1 MDDDWRFK
9 KNSTDTSV
17 DFRYVEWK
25 YFSFKSDKVSGFF
38 CYSIGNP
45 RDIFGLRKGI
55 ISYAIYRG
63 GDSKVGQFV
72 LNGKRCDL
80 SSPHTWKFGNFQIKR
95 TKSGW
100 DIIGDTSDLKW
111 DLRFENI
118 SSGGLSR
125 YPIKS
130 SEKWMG
136 WDVFSNIAE
145 VEGSVKIDEKR
156 VSVKGLGYHDSNYG
170 NCKFSKNPWHW
181 IRLEHTLDGEPIGIT
196 LFELRNS
203 GEGKVYFSK
212 GENTYVFNSSDYDLK
227 VKYDQRLPSS
237 YEITASN
244 SELDT
249 YFDLDVNVSRKDL
262 LKINIFKVITL
273 LRLNLL
279 QGKYILNARTAG
291 KKFKIKGTARSEYP
305 LKSFF

>member
-1 MDDDWRFK
+1 MEDDWRFK
-9 KNSTDTSV
+9 QYLSENFD

-38 CYSIGNP
+38 CYSLGNP

-55 ISYAIYRG
+55 ISYAIYRNN
-63 GDSKVGQFV
+63 DSKVGQFGMD
-72 LNGKRCDL
+72 GKRCDL
-80 SSPHTWKFGNFQIKR
+80 SSPNTWKFENFQIKK
-95 TKSGW
+95 TKTGW
-100 DIIGDTSDLKW
+100 NITGDTYDLKW
-111 DLRFENI
+111 DLRFKKI
-118 SSGGLSR
+118 SSGGTSR

-130 SEKWMG
+130 SNKWMG
-136 WDVFSNIAE
+136 WDVFSNLAE
-145 VEGSVKIDEKR
+145 IEGSVKIDEKS

-181 IRLEHTLDGEPIGIT
+181 IRLEDTLDKEPIGIT

-203 GEGKVYFSK
+203 GKGRIYLSK
-212 GENTYVFNSSDYDLK
+212 EKKTYLFKSSNYNLK
-227 VKYDQRLPSS
+227 VKYDHGMPSS
-237 YEITASN
+237 YEITAGN

-249 YFDLDVNVSRKDL
+249 YFDLDVKVVRKDL
-262 LKINIFKVITL
+262 LEINIFKVITL

-279 QGKYILNARTAG
+279 EGKYILNGRIAG
-291 KKFKIKGTARSEYP
+291 KQFKIQGTARSEYP